1 MKAERFP
8 VVIVGA
14 GLAGLTAANLLARHR
29 VKSLLL
35 DENLRPGGQYL
46 RRPSLALE
54 TSANKAKRLAGAQLQ
69 GLDPEYIDMRGQL
82 QVVGFFPPQ
91 ELLVA
96 QKGRVY
102 PVQGDAILLAAGAR
116 ERFLPFKGWTLPG
129 VISTGGM
136 QVLIKESE
144 TVPSGEVVIA
154 GTGPFLLTVA
164 DDLLKRGGR
173 IKAILD
179 TGTPWQKM
187 PRPAQLRGQAS
198 KLGEAL
204 SALARILRA
213 RVPIRFGNRVVEAVG
228 NQAVEQVRVI
238 KVDSQGQ
245 PLEGTG
251 YTLDTSCLA
260 IGDGFA
266 PNIELAQLA
275 GCELILDSNKGGWV
289 VDTDERLET
298 TIPGVFAAGELT
310 GIGGALKSLCEGE
323 IAGHSLLAALGKGP
337 VNKGRLG
344 RLSIQRWHH
353 LRFSRYF
360 NRQCA
365 LKPGLVQTISP
376 DTIICRC
383 EEADFGQL
391 KDLLSQG
398 INAPKAIKNA
408 LRMGMGRCQGRTC
421 GPLLTDLLQ
430 ILDRQILDGQT
441 QSPPP
446 LRVRPPIKPVLLGD
460 LSDSVPSQNEAQA
473 GQTK

>member
-1 MKAERFP
+1 
-8 VVIVGA
+8 
-14 GLAGLTAANLLARHR
+14 
-29 VKSLLL
+29 
-35 DENLRPGGQYL
+35 
-46 RRPSLALE
+46 
-54 TSANKAKRLAGAQLQ
+54 
-69 GLDPEYIDMRGQL
+69 
-82 QVVGFFPPQ
+82 
-91 ELLVA
+91 
-96 QKGRVY
+96 
-102 PVQGDAILLAAGAR
+102 
-116 ERFLPFKGWTLPG
+116 
-129 VISTGGM
+129 
-136 QVLIKESE
+136 
-144 TVPSGEVVIA
+144 
-154 GTGPFLLTVA
+154 
-164 DDLLKRGGR
+164 
-173 IKAILD
+173 
-179 TGTPWQKM
+179 
-187 PRPAQLRGQAS
+187 
-198 KLGEAL
+198 
-204 SALARILRA
+204 
-213 RVPIRFGNRVVEAVG
+213 
-228 NQAVEQVRVI
+228 
-238 KVDSQGQ
+238 
-245 PLEGTG
+245 
-251 YTLDTSCLA
+251 
-260 IGDGFA
+260 
-266 PNIELAQLA
+266 
-275 GCELILDSNKGGWV
+275 V

-344 RLSIQRWHH
+344 RLSIQRRHH

-391 KDLLSQG
+391 KDLLGQG
-398 INAPKAIKNA
+398 IHAPKAIKNA

-430 ILDRQILDGQT
+430 ILDSQT